1 MTELE
6 DLSTLLSDVGS
17 TYGMQ
22 VTCDDQAQAQK
33 LAETL
38 SRLPHALIAACGIK
52 ELGFKDLGV
61 SREYFPNH
69 GLYVDDKLFL
79 NTQNIDD
86 PIVHKDGS
94 GRTLDRFE
102 HTLYHELGH
111 GLDKM
116 RDNESQR
123 DPWLSLSGWSKEPL
137 SRWPEGHHQRGR
149 VRGCARHL
157 VLRLQ
162 SVLSPVL
169 RQAGTLGRLCRLFC
183 FLRGRPEGLPA
194 RGKD

>member
-1 MTELE
+1 
-6 DLSTLLSDVGS
+6 
-17 TYGMQ
+17 MQ

-123 DPWLSLSGWSKEPL
+123 DPWLSLSGWSKEPFPGGL
-137 SRWPEGHHQRGR
+137 KVIISEEGCEDVHGTWFYDSKASFPRFYAKQAPWEDYADCFAFYVG
-149 VRGCARHL
+149 GLKDFLPAAKIKFL
-157 VLRLQ
+157 DGI
-162 SVLSPVL
+162 LSPYY
-169 RQAGTLGRLCRLFC
+169 APTGT
-183 FLRGRPEGLPA
+183 
-194 RGKD
+194 